1 MVHSVKSLT
10 ADQRSVIESLIGR
23 RVAES
28 ESINLQVLPLDQIL
42 PDGIPEEQRSAALSA
57 FRGYFAKVDSMRED
71 ISQEEE
77 DAIVEEALRSI
88 KPHYQ
93 ARR

>member
-10 ADQRSVIESLIGR
+10 ADQRSAIESLIGC

-28 ESINLQVLPLDQIL
+28 ESINLQILPLDQVL
-42 PDGIPEEQRSAALSA
+42 PDGIPEEQRSAALAA
-57 FRGYFAKVDSMRED
+57 FRGYFDKVDSRRED

-77 DAIVEEALRSI
+77 DAIAEEALRSI
-88 KPHYQ
+88 KPNYQ
-93 ARR
+93 PRR